1 MPPDGSGVVGVDHA
15 QRKLSVAQS
24 RMQAI
29 AHPRILHAADDAA
42 VIVQEESSGPQLY
55 FIQFRRDGLG
65 RWLIEEM

>member
-1 MPPDGSGVVGVDHA
+1 MQQVFADLGPSLPA
-15 QRKLSVAQS
+15 VAATLRDINVTGQLGDL
-24 RMQAI
+24 AE
-29 AHPRILHAADDAA
+29 A